1 MGSVTPLNSKQYTGA
16 NTTTTSDDRNASDHL
31 PVPIID
37 NDSFSLLRE
46 TCSELREFY
55 ELERCPGRASWLS
68 EILEDIETLITRLKP
83 SQAQE

>member
-1 MGSVTPLNSKQYTGA
+1 MSPLNGNLYADA
-16 NTTTTSDDRNASDHL
+16 NTTIASDDLDDDNPSLA
-31 PVPIID
+31 PAID
-37 NDSFSLLRE
+37 DDSFSLLRE

-68 EILEDIETLITRLKP
+68 EILEDIEALITRLKP

>member
-1 MGSVTPLNSKQYTGA
+1 MSPLNGNLYADA
-16 NTTTTSDDRNASDHL
+16 NTTTTSDDLDDCNPPLA
-31 PVPIID
+31 PVID
-37 NDSFSLLRE
+37 DDSFSLLRE

-68 EILEDIETLITRLKP
+68 EILEDIEALITRLKP